1 MGSIYLELKKREI
14 RVSVLTFQDK
24 NIQAESLQLNARGQ
38 QSIVTSHD
46 TWTLN
51 SKLQN
56 SISNVNTWGK

>member
-24 NIQAESLQLNARGQ
+24 NIQAESLQVNARGQ

-46 TWTLN
+46 T
-51 SKLQN
+51 
-56 SISNVNTWGK
+56 